1 VPEENMKKE
10 YDFSKFRKVDPDRF
24 KNAKFEYAS
33 TDMIDTYDEIK
44 SEFMKDVFEL
54 SDGDYMISDESL
66 LSDMLMVR
74 TEEDIRERINEKY
87 GIKIEDVGN
96 TLFCEIFSRI
106 HQNKK
111 ST

>member
-10 YDFSKFRKVDPDRF
+10 YDFSKFWKVDPDRF
-24 KNAKFEYAS
+24 KNAKFEHAS
-33 TDMIDTYDEIK
+33 TDMIIMFDEIK
-44 SEFMKDVFEL
+44 SEFMKDIFEL
-54 SDGDYMISDESL
+54 SDGDYLISDESL
-66 LSDMLMVR
+66 LSDMLMDR
-74 TEEDIRERINEKY
+74 TEEEIRERIKEKY

-96 TLFCEIFSRI
+96 TLFCDIFSRI